1 MKLGNWVVML
11 LTMIVVLEFMGI
23 PTGLSSTL
31 EYFGVSINPMTS
43 ELINADLGGSSFW
56 SKIFGENLGILIILL
71 GGGAIIVGLFA
82 KSYDTSL
89 IILPLVV
96 TTATLFIG
104 TFWSIIKY
112 VQILNQDWMTALIS
126 TIFIALGVGFLW
138 SAVDYYAGR

>member
-11 LTMIVVLEFMGI
+11 LTMMIVLEFLGI

-31 EYFGVSINPMTS
+31 SYFGVNINPVTS
-43 ELINADLGGSSFW
+43 QLVSADIGNSSFW
-56 SKIFGENLGILIILL
+56 SYIFGEGLGILLILL

-89 IILPLVV
+89 VILPLI
-96 TTATLFIG
+96 TTIAGLFIG

-112 VQILNQDWMTALIS
+112 TQMLGQDWMTALIA
-126 TIFIALGVGFLW
+126 TIFIALGAGFIF
-138 SAVDYYAGR
+138 SCVDYFAGR